1 MSPHLV
7 HLWKHCSPHHFLHLN
22 VRQYAVKEGE
32 AICSFN
38 GVTVIHRV
46 DIALL
51 PGFKKLNS
59 ANSASGSNY
68 SSPIDL
74 HGDVAVPF
82 CSWVS

>member
-1 MSPHLV
+1 MGPHLV

-22 VRQYAVKEGE
+22 VRQYAVKESE

-51 PGFKKLNS
+51 PGF
-59 ANSASGSNY
+59 
-68 SSPIDL
+68 
-74 HGDVAVPF
+74 
-82 CSWVS
+82 